1 MHPIEAL
8 GGAIIVLG
16 LAFNVFGQRLMRR
29 STAP

>member
-29 STAP
+29 TI